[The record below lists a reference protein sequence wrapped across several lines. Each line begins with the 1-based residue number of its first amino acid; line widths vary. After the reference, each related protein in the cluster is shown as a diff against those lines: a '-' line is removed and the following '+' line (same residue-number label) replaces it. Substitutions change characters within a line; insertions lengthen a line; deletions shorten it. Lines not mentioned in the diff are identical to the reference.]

1 MLNFG
6 EKSTWYMWSISAISG
21 VLDVQLVSLQVLMK
35 AKIHIYN
42 FHEDTGTKFR
52 RKRWEKCKIHQTAD
66 EMRLERVLE
75 RLERISQDWT
85 LPTRAWSARRAPATI
100 KTQIFTVLGIFLTL
114 GNLGDLCPSIETQ
127 RRPFLTPLKQFYQE
141 SSMNHSCNSSLI
153 LIFCISVM
161 SN

>member
-1 MLNFG
+1 
-6 EKSTWYMWSISAISG
+6 
-21 VLDVQLVSLQVLMK
+21 
-35 AKIHIYN
+35 
-42 FHEDTGTKFR
+42 
-52 RKRWEKCKIHQTAD
+52 
-66 EMRLERVLE
+66 MRLERVLE

-85 LPTRAWSARRAPATI
+85 LPTRAWSAFFRAWGARRAPATI